1 MEFRQL
7 SYFLA
12 AASTQNFRQAAELS
26 LVTQPALSRQIAALE
41 KELGTPLFKRIKQH
55 VELTPAGHAF
65 AAYAKETLEIL
76 QQGEQEMAHWQQGLV
91 VLSSSAVITLWQ
103 PLFCHR
109 SWPHSQTISQYS
121 SQGSDPA

>member
-55 VELTPAGHAF
+55 VELTPAGQAF
-65 AAYAKETLEIL
+65 VEYAKETLEIL
-76 QQGEQEMAHWQQGLV
+76 QQGEQEMARWQQGL
-91 VLSSSAVITLWQ
+91 SGTS
-103 PLFCHR
+103 PHR
-109 SWPHSQTISQYS
+109 L
-121 SQGSDPA
+121 